1 MKKQLATAA
10 LFAMAALP
18 VLAAD
23 GYTVDPNHTYPSF
36 EVNHLGFSVQRGRF
50 NQTGGKITLDLEKK
64 SGTADITIDAAS
76 LSTGLPKLE
85 AHLKNEDFFDVT
97 KYPVI
102 TFSSKNFNFHG
113 DRLASVD
120 GEFTLHG
127 VTRPLTLTVTGF
139 HCGINPL
146 TKKQHCGADA
156 HATIRRSE
164 FGMSTYVPAVS
175 DEVKLL
181 INVEAIKD

>member
-1 MKKQLATAA
+1 M
-10 LFAMAALP
+10 AMALSAMAVLP
-18 VLAAD
+18 VFAAD
-23 GYTVDPNHTYPSF
+23 SYTVDPTHTYPSF
-36 EVNHLGFSVQRGRF
+36 EINHLGFSVQRGRF

-85 AHLKNEDFFDVT
+85 DHLRSEDFFDAK

-102 TFSSKNFNFHG
+102 TFSSKNLNFRG

-120 GEFTLHG
+120 GDFTLHG
-127 VTRPLTLTVTGF
+127 VTHPLTLTVTGF
-139 HCGINPL
+139 HCGINPI

-156 HATIRRSE
+156 HATIQRSE
-164 FGMSTYVPAVS
+164 FGMGAYVPAVS

-181 INVEAIKD
+181 INVEAIRD